1 MDMPR
6 RQALRTYATAL
17 AIISSLVTPAKAG
30 VQYASLWIANWCANS
45 RRGTASL
52 WIPACAGMTL
62 ALTFGT
68 ACSSEVSEG
77 RGTLPPGMQDDLVP
91 DIDYDLYLYF
101 NPGAAVAVAHQRFLS
116 ADQEEILALDG
127 DDDVALTSVSMV
139 AASLEQFSGLLTF
152 ATSSDALLAGSL
164 LEQSGGL
171 LTFATSSDALLA
183 ISLLEQLGGLPT
195 FATSSDAELAAN
207 PVEDPLTVA
216 QVASTTVQIVR
227 GDPLWVEEISRQL
240 ASAELMALR
249 ERSPQAWNMLTNLPA
264 SEDDPPI
271 AAGFISTDGNLI
283 QEIADSAGIQVP
295 GLDTAFGMV
304 RVSNVAFGIYS
315 KLPES
320 IPEEI
325 DVELL
330 DNLDTGVV
338 LVGSAGYAGVA
349 VAFLVRSIAGKIGMD
364 TIGLDNT
371 NARYLALEDGHLII
385 KNKGSLIY
393 ATVAGSRPRAEE
405 LMLRALAE

>member
-1 MDMPR
+1 MPR
-6 RQALRTYATAL
+6 RQALRIHATIL

-30 VQYASLWIANWCANS
+30 VQRASLWIAKWRANS
-45 RRGTASL
+45 HRGTGPL

-62 ALTFGT
+62 VLTFGT

-101 NPGAAVAVAHQRFLS
+101 NPGAAVAVDHQRFLS
-116 ADQEEILALDG
+116 ADQEELLALDG
-127 DDDVALTSVSMV
+127 DDDVAITSISMV
-139 AASLEQFSGLLTF
+139 AASLEQFGGLLTF

-183 ISLLEQLGGLPT
+183 GSLLEQLGGLPT

-207 PVEDPLTVA
+207 PVEDPLTIA
-216 QVASTTVQIVR
+216 QVASTTVQIIR

-240 ASAELMALR
+240 ASAELVALR
-249 ERSPQAWNMLTNLPA
+249 EKSPQAWNMLTNLPA

-271 AAGFISTDGNLI
+271 AAGFISTDGDLI
-283 QEIADSAGIQVP
+283 QGIADSAGIQVP

-315 KLPES
+315 KLPER

-330 DNLDTGVV
+330 DSLDTGVV

-371 NARYLALEDGHLII
+371 NARYLELEDSHLII

-393 ATVAGSRPRAEE
+393 ATVAGSRARAEE